1 MNIISRLF
9 SKKDKNSNDL
19 LRIVMPRYLYKDARS
34 LKSAN
39 EVLDH
44 LKIQYS
50 DFVDNVGKSDP
61 ITKHIKGKI
70 EGIEFMMSLTNEA

>member
-9 SKKDKNSNDL
+9 QKEDKISNDL
-19 LRIVMPRYLYKDARS
+19 LRVVMPRYLHKEARS

-39 EVLDH
+39 EVLNH
-44 LKIQYS
+44 LKIQYL
-50 DFVDNVGKSDP
+50 DLVNNVGKNDP